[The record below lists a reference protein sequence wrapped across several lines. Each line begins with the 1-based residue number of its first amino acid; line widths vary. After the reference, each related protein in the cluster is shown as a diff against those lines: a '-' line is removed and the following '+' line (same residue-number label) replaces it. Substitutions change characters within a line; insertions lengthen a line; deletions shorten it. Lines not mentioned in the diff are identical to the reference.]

1 MLARVNDQAVSELL
15 QLDCS
20 IDAAE
25 GNDSMSAPLRHHHTI
40 GGIDGSGV
48 GMKTSRRDVRTFAV

>member
-1 MLARVNDQAVSELL
+1 MFLRVNNEAVYELL

-25 GNDSMSAPLRHHHTI
+25 GNDSMSAPLRHDNTI